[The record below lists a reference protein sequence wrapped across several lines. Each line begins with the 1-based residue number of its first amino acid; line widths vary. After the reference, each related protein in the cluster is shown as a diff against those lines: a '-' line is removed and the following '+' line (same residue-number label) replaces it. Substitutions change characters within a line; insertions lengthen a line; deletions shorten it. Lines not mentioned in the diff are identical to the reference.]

1 MSIYEKT
8 FSKLPSK
15 VRQIILNE
23 GVGPKLIQ
31 RKFDEDYMNR
41 AIKAGMEK
49 EKPKQMKL
57 LKRGGKIKKRKGKK

>member
-1 MSIYEKT
+1 MTIYEKT

-41 AIKAGMEK
+41 AIKAATDN
-49 EKPKQMKL
+49 KPKQMKL